1 MDQETGTIVDDC
13 LLVTSELLV
22 HRHQQPT
29 APRMEGLLEATKT
42 NVLRIAH
49 QPYVQNLERY
59 LGETGETTR
68 SVAANHCLD
77 PRLDPRLQERGEERG
92 TVELWRTGTAGGM
105 NRTVVLLEGRVTGL
119 TLVDEMEAL
128 AKASLIELVVMK
140 GEAWKADG
148 PVVRIKLREEVL
160 GLTSEVALL
169 RQRVEMIVV
178 VQWMSEARSALEQIR
193 GQPVQGTTTRGETV
207 DLRQQDVV
215 EPPRHEVLLLCVHL
229 QDLGGA
235 GDRSIKG

>member
-1 MDQETGTIVDDC
+1 MDQETGMIVDDR

-59 LGETGETTR
+59 PGETGETTR

-77 PRLDPRLQERGEERG
+77 PRLQEKGGEGG

-105 NRTVVLLEGRVTGL
+105 NRTVVLLDGRATGL
-119 TLVDEMEAL
+119 TLVDEMEAV
-128 AKASLIELVVMK
+128 AKASLEELVVMK
-140 GEAWKADG
+140 VEAWKADG
-148 PVVRIKLREEVL
+148 PVVVRIKLREEGQLV
-160 GLTSEVALL
+160 SEVALL
-169 RQRVEMIVV
+169 HQRVETIVV
-178 VQWMSEARSALEQIR
+178 V
-193 GQPVQGTTTRGETV
+193 
-207 DLRQQDVV
+207 
-215 EPPRHEVLLLCVHL
+215 
-229 QDLGGA
+229 
-235 GDRSIKG
+235 